1 MNRYLP
7 LLSRILI
14 CIIFLMAGFGKIMDP
29 LGTMKYMTAMGMPFT
44 GFFLVCT
51 IIIEIGGGLSILLGY
66 KAEWGARALFLF
78 LIPVTLIFHHNF
90 ADKIQ
95 MILFLKN
102 LAIMGALLQVS
113 VHGAGALSMDSHKK
127 Q

>member
-1 MNRYLP
+1 MNQYLP

-29 LGTMKYMTAMGMPFT
+29 QGTMKYMTAMGMPFT
-44 GFFLVCT
+44 SFFLVCT
-51 IIIEIGGGLSILLGY
+51 IIIEIVGGLSILLGY

-90 ADKIQ
+90 TDKMQ

-113 VHGAGALSMDSHKK
+113 VHGAGALSLDSHKK
-127 Q
+127 K

>member
-1 MNRYLP
+1 MNQYIS
-7 LLSRILI
+7 LLSRVLI

-29 LGTMKYMTAMGMPFT
+29 LGTMKYMMAMGMPFT
-44 GFFLVCT
+44 GFFLICT
-51 IIIEIGGGLSILLGY
+51 IIIEIGGGLSLLLGY

-90 ADKIQ
+90 TDKMQ

-102 LAIMGALLQVS
+102 LAILGALLQVS
-113 VHGAGALSMDSHKK
+113 IYGAGALSLDSYKK

>member
-1 MNRYLP
+1 MNQYIS
-7 LLSRILI
+7 LLSRVLI

-29 LGTMKYMTAMGMPFT
+29 QGTMKYMMAMGMPFT
-44 GFFLVCT
+44 GFFLICT
-51 IIIEIGGGLSILLGY
+51 IIIEIGGGLSLLLGY

-90 ADKIQ
+90 TDKMQ

-102 LAIMGALLQVS
+102 LAILGALLQVS
-113 VHGAGALSMDSHKK
+113 IYGAGALSLDSYKK

>member
-1 MNRYLP
+1 
-7 LLSRILI
+7 
-14 CIIFLMAGFGKIMDP
+14 MDP

-90 ADKIQ
+90 ADKMQ

-102 LAIMGALLQVS
+102 LAILGALLQVS
-113 VHGAGALSMDSHKK
+113 MHGAGALSLDNRKD
-127 Q
+127 